1 MRECHPGEEHLGRRD
16 DTSKRP
22 EVGMGLACGGGSK
35 LVFASADRVEALGGR
50 PQSPGQIT
58 KG

>member
-1 MRECHPGEEHLGRRD
+1 MRECHPGEEHRGRGD
-16 DTSKRP
+16 DRSKHP
-22 EVGMGLACGGGSK
+22 EVGMGLACGGDSK
-35 LVFASADRVEALGGR
+35 LVSAGADRVEALEGR